1 MGRGRPRELMGKTF
15 LRTAVVNDTIDP
27 YHKKKVTKWRLEVMV
42 AMDMGWMGRM
52 GDDVMK
58 ENIGLINVVEPL
70 WMRMQ
75 L

>member
-1 MGRGRPRELMGKTF
+1 
-15 LRTAVVNDTIDP
+15 
-27 YHKKKVTKWRLEVMV
+27 MV

>member
-1 MGRGRPRELMGKTF
+1 
-15 LRTAVVNDTIDP
+15 
-27 YHKKKVTKWRLEVMV
+27 MV
-42 AMDMGWMGRM
+42 AMDMGWM